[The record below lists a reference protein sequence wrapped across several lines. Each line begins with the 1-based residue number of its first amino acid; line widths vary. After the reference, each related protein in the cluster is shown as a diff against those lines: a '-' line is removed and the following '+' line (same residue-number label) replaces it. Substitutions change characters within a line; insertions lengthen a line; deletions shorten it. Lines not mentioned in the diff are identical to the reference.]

1 MDNIKIIYII
11 YKENVFLAH
20 KLPCFF
26 VNFIFNRQ
34 QMWDP
39 STILVHLRLVVFSF
53 FIDDTAC

>member
-39 STILVHLRLVVFSF
+39 STILVHLRLSGI
-53 FIDDTAC
+53 FIFHR